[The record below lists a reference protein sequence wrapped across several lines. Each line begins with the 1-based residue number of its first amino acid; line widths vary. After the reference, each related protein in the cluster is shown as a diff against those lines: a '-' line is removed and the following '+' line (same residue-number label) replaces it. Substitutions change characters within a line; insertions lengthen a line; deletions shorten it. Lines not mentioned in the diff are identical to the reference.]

1 MKGRAN
7 GGKKGKKDL
16 AEGRSNISFFIS
28 GDSMFSYP
36 GSTPYSHGILE
47 SIEFDISSM
56 MSSWDPRV
64 FVLFSLLYGV
74 KARCRKPKSSK
85 FAELKG
91 GERKHFY
98 RIGTTLTYI
107 CRPGYNSIPGI
118 SQLITCLESRTWSA
132 LPVFCERKSC
142 GHPGKPKYG
151 DVVIL
156 TDLLYTAKVTFTCE
170 KGYKL
175 IGSPSTK
182 CVLKGDR
189 VEWEAK
195 LPQCQRSTEG
205 TTEETVKK
213 KPGVKNIAAIIVGL
227 SLGAL
232 ILAIVIILAL
242 FFLLKHL
249 R

>member
-1 MKGRAN
+1 MPRLIMSDCGPPPKLKNAVPIDGSLTESFRPLQSVIYKCLEGFYN
-7 GGKKGKKDL
+7 IDGKVDVTTCL
-16 AEGRSNISFFIS
+16 S
-28 GDSMFSYP
+28 DSTWSP
-36 GSTPYSHGILE
+36 
-47 SIEFDISSM
+47 IEEFC
-56 MSSWDPRV
+56 DP
-64 FVLFSLLYGV
+64 
-74 KARCRKPKSSK
+74 RCRKPKSSK